1 MTVSING
8 NDIGEIV
15 GIAITVASIVLMVL
29 GAFLVWLMVRPSKR
43 QRLAQQ
49 QQRQR
54 PASDSEVVEMMRLI
68 ERMED
73 RLTALE
79 RIVDHESDAAPRLRQ
94 DREDR
99 FLDAGVE
106 RPETRRTK

>member
-43 QRLAQQ
+43 QRLAR

-79 RIVDHESDAAPRLRQ
+79 RIVEHESDAAPRLRQ

-106 RPETRRTK
+106 SPETRRTK